1 MTIFSVFSVVVT
13 RYEIYIPSLQVFG
26 GHKKKHENPV
36 NLGFFSSVSFACIS
50 CCSIAFRFS
59 LVLFVFYCFGWIP
72 IPCMFHLCSIA
83 KCILFLVYVARS
95 GRITF
100 DVLRDHFCLPI
111 ALIPTTAA
119 IRDAPENSDISVRA
133 VYSCPESHV
142 ICNFYVGLIFDDEQK
157 KAVEAVQK
165 ALCFQKQVRCV
176 SF

>member
-1 MTIFSVFSVVVT
+1 MVFSLLFH
-13 RYEIYIPSLQVFG
+13 SLVF
-26 GHKKKHENPV
+26 PV
-36 NLGFFSSVSFACIS
+36 AVLHLGFHLYFLCF
-50 CCSIAFRFS
+50 IA
-59 LVLFVFYCFGWIP
+59 LVGFQYHVCFIFVVLQSAFFV
-72 IPCMFHLCSIA
+72 
-83 KCILFLVYVARS
+83 VYVARS

-157 KAVEAVQK
+157 KAVEGVQK

>member
-1 MTIFSVFSVVVT
+1 MKFIFPHCRFLEAIKKNTKILLILVFSLLFH
-13 RYEIYIPSLQVFG
+13 SLVF
-26 GHKKKHENPV
+26 PV
-36 NLGFFSSVSFACIS
+36 AVLHLGFHLYFLCF
-50 CCSIAFRFS
+50 IA
-59 LVLFVFYCFGWIP
+59 LVGFQYHVCKVHF
-72 IPCMFHLCSIA
+72 
-83 KCILFLVYVARS
+83 FLVYVARS
-95 GRITF
+95 GKIVF

-157 KAVEAVQK
+157 KAVEGVQK